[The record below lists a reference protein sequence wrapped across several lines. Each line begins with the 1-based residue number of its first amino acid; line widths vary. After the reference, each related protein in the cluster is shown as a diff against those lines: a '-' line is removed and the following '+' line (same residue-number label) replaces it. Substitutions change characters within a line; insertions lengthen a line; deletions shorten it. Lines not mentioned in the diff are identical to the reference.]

1 MRLRRSAAVTMRR
14 LQFLALRKLALPLL
28 AVPLMLVMKSWRK
41 RVLREDVL
49 EELIRSPHAVLATCH
64 GMFLHLLSFSSLV
77 TGRGRKLVVM
87 LSPSL
92 DGRLLASLLSYF
104 DIDHVLAT
112 SGANAVGGSL
122 ELIRRIRAGDIAVVA
137 VDGPRGP
144 CFVAKEG
151 FLTLANAADAPLF
164 LAMTS
169 GRAGLKFGS
178 WDRAHLPL
186 PFTRVSLTL
195 VPLRNGD
202 ECDNQESMR
211 EVQDVIDRSA
221 PEMHSRA
228 SSASMRSSA
237 PS

>member
-1 MRLRRSAAVTMRR
+1 MPRSAAVVVRR
-14 LQFLALRKLALPLL
+14 LQFLALRKLVLPLL
-28 AVPLMLVMKSWRK
+28 AGPLMLVMKSWRK
-41 RVLREDVL
+41 RGPRTDVL

-64 GMFLHLLSFSSLV
+64 GMFLQLLSFSTLI
-77 TGRGRKLVVM
+77 TGSGRRLVVM

-92 DGRLLASLLSYF
+92 DGRLLASFLRYF

-112 SGANAVGGSL
+112 SGSHAVGGSL

-144 CFVAKEG
+144 CGEAKEG
-151 FLTLANAADAPLF
+151 FLTLANAADAPIF

-186 PFTRVSLTL
+186 PFTRVSITL
-195 VPLRNGD
+195 VALRSGYK
-202 ECDNQESMR
+202 CTRQIMR
-211 EVQDVIDRSA
+211 EVQDVIDTSA
-221 PEMHSRA
+221 PQIRDRV

-237 PS
+237 PP